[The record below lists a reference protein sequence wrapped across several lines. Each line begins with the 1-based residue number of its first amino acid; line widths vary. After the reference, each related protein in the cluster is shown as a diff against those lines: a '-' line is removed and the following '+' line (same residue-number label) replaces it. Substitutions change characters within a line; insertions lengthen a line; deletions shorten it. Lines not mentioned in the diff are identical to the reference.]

1 MNSIKFLNNRYLYS
15 TLTLLVFLFVI
26 EDTSIFKLFKMK
38 KELNN
43 IVEENKRK
51 RKEIEQVKLKTVQL
65 TTDKNALEKFAREHY
80 LMKKKNEVIYIFN
93 DL

>member
-1 MNSIKFLNNRYLYS
+1 
-15 TLTLLVFLFVI
+15 
-26 EDTSIFKLFKMK
+26 MK

>member
-1 MNSIKFLNNRYLYS
+1 MKSIKFLNNRYIYS
-15 TLTLLVFLFVI
+15 TLTLLVFLFII
-26 EDTSIFKLFKMK
+26 EDTSVFKLFKMK
-38 KELNN
+38 KELKN

-51 RKEIEQVKLKTVQL
+51 RNEIEQVKLKTIQL

>member
-1 MNSIKFLNNRYLYS
+1 MKSIKFLNNRYLYS

-26 EDTSIFKLFKMK
+26 EDTSVFKLFKMK

-51 RKEIEQVKLKTVQL
+51 RKEIEQVKLKTIQL

>member
-1 MNSIKFLNNRYLYS
+1 MKSIKFLNNRYLYS
-15 TLTLLVFLFVI
+15 TLTLLVFLFII
-26 EDTSIFKLFKMK
+26 EDTSVFKLFQMK
-38 KELNN
+38 KELTN

-51 RKEIEQVKLKTVQL
+51 RKEIEQVKLKTIQL

>member
-15 TLTLLVFLFVI
+15 TLTLLVFLFII
-26 EDTSIFKLFKMK
+26 EDTSVFKLFKMK

>member
-26 EDTSIFKLFKMK
+26 EDTSVFKLFKMK

>member
-15 TLTLLVFLFVI
+15 TLTLLVFLFII
-26 EDTSIFKLFKMK
+26 EDTSVFKLFQMK

-51 RKEIEQVKLKTVQL
+51 GIEIEQVKLKTIQL

>member
-15 TLTLLVFLFVI
+15 TLTLLVFLFII
-26 EDTSIFKLFKMK
+26 EDTSVFKLFQMK

-51 RKEIEQVKLKTVQL
+51 GKEIEQVKLKTIQL